1 MPVLGKPFQP
11 SLMFAGKAKTYP
23 SEATDSFSILEE
35 APGLTHKQL
44 SMLEIDAR
52 NTHSRL
58 QTFVNYRRQTFY
70 NIGSKAVLR
79 SFMFVIS

>member
-1 MPVLGKPFQP
+1 
-11 SLMFAGKAKTYP
+11 MFASKAKTYP

-44 SMLEIDAR
+44 SMLEIDAG

-58 QTFVNYRRQTFY
+58 LQTFVTYRRKTFY